1 MVPLSTPFNTP
12 EKNSATG
19 EEARLLEKYKFDLN
33 LKLETFK
40 SLVTHS
46 AEGFKFLSLAN
57 GGAAVALLTYLG
69 SFGNKAVK
77 APNMSDPMLW
87 FLAGL
92 VCAGAG
98 WFFAY
103 MTQYRHYQAEIGMST
118 DERHLFWWWP
128 AAIAYAVSLA
138 LFAVGCWRAVSFFP
152 V

>member
-1 MVPLSTPFNTP
+1 MNTL
-12 EKNSATG
+12 EKNSTTASENLRL
-19 EEARLLEKYKFDLN
+19 EEHKYRLN
-33 LKLETFK
+33 WRLETYK

-69 SFGNKAVK
+69 NFGNKAIK
-77 APNMSDPMLW
+77 APNMSEPMCL
-87 FLAGL
+87 FLMGL
-92 VCAGAG
+92 AFAGAG

-103 MTQYRHYQAEIGMST
+103 MTQFRLYQADLAKS
-118 DERHLFWWWP
+118 DDKRHIFWWWI

-138 LFAVGCWRAVSFFP
+138 LFAFGCWRAVLLFP